1 MQRKFLLCAVV
12 SLITHHHA
20 SLADA
25 FAVFSVYSSATS
37 SPVRASMTAL
47 FSHSSGLF
55 DEEGDFFD
63 VESARRELENL
74 IVAGGNSFDKARP
87 EEPSPRPMLST
98 LSFSESDISA
108 LRATPNLDVNLPV
121 RPPLTTIERE
131 RRSAEIAILAHLS
144 NGDDVLSDI
153 WNLWFSERGPRA
165 EALLRTADD
174 LIDNDPEGWD
184 EAEQIL
190 RALIEVHGVYFTEP
204 LNCLATLYLLQGK
217 LNEAL
222 TLNQMV
228 LAVKPWHPS
237 ALSHIVMVYAGLGE
251 NRLARKWAEFRLP
264 KSTMIR
270 RRTRWVEK
278 AVVDATILLHQSE
291 KRLASSFGEP
301 DKVWIQKQ
309 LLNQLHI
316 DSTSGSDSW
325 Q

>member
-1 MQRKFLLCAVV
+1 MQRIFLLCAVV

-20 SLADA
+20 TLADA

-37 SPVRASMTAL
+37 TPVRASMTAL

-63 VESARRELENL
+63 VEAARRELENL
-74 IVAGGNSFDKARP
+74 MVAGGASFDKTRP

-98 LSFSESDISA
+98 LSFSESEISA
-108 LRATPNLDVNLPV
+108 RPATPNLDVNLPV
-121 RPPLTTIERE
+121 RQPLTTIERE
-131 RRSAEIAILAHLS
+131 RRSAEITLLARLS
-144 NGDDVLSDI
+144 DGDDVLSDI

-165 EALLRTADD
+165 AALLRTADG
-174 LIDNDPEGWD
+174 LINDGEEGWE

-204 LNCLATLYLLQGK
+204 LNRLATLYLLQGK

-228 LAVKPWHPS
+228 LAIKPWHMG

-251 NRLARKWAEFRLP
+251 NKMARQWAAFRLS
-264 KSTMIR
+264 KSSMIR

-291 KRLASSFGEP
+291 KRLASTFGEP
-301 DKVWIQKQ
+301 DKVWIQ
-309 LLNQLHI
+309 NQLRR
-316 DSTSGSDSW
+316 DSESW